1 MPAESIG
8 SLKSLI
14 PKKARTMNSIKNAY
28 KYPYI
33 TDLINNGGGLS
44 LEYIVDMKI
53 TVFAFDEGGAVWQGK
68 KSYDSIE
75 ALMEDAEAGIKKWA
89 DERW

>member
-1 MPAESIG
+1 MADSKRMQQG
-8 SLKSLI
+8 VK
-14 PKKARTMNSIKNAY
+14 TMSYIKNAY

-53 TVFAFDEGGAVWQGK
+53 VSFAFDENGAVWQGK
-68 KSYDSIE
+68 QSYDSIE
-75 ALMEDAEAGIKKWA
+75 ELLNDAEAGVKKWA
-89 DERW
+89 EERW